1 MILTRMVIAC
11 DHVYCAYLYYKLG
24 DRAKGVEEDVASS
37 VEIVTR
43 TVAMSTEMDVIE
55 TTNDDDPRNDTSEQQ
70 AEGYSSSSVEAKEEA
85 SDEDAPL
92 QTVDTVTQADEADEN
107 METSP
112 MAYNLLDI
120 SSTPVMV
127 AHATVDF
134 IGQNNNNFLKG
145 CKWYS

>member
-1 MILTRMVIAC
+1 MTLTRMVIAC

-55 TTNDDDPRNDTSEQQ
+55 TTNDDDPRNNTSQQQ
-70 AEGYSSSSVEAKEEA
+70 AETYSSESVEAKEEA
-85 SDEDAPL
+85 SDDAPL
-92 QTVDTVTQADEADEN
+92 QTVDTLTQANEADEN

-112 MAYNLLDI
+112 MSYNLLDI

-134 IGQNNNNFLKG
+134 IGQSNNFLKG